1 MILIVSIL
9 FIFYSVYTFFDGIN
23 NMLKNDKTI
32 ELEDNKLDNIKYY
45 LDYKTKR
52 DNLDKEINSKKI
64 EYEKNLNEDRE
75 RIIDEINK
83 LTYSTDWEEKYDKI
97 QKNKDINK
105 ELKIIISKMKKKMKI
120 RLPDKKLIDLLRNY
134 EFEEYFNK
142 QETQIKDKIT
152 ELIFDLF
159 KNNYNNMND
168 YHKEIIEN
176 ICLEKLKTLENF
188 NEETLDKC
196 KNNDTTIEINK
207 ILIKYL

>member
-1 MILIVSIL
+1 
-9 FIFYSVYTFFDGIN
+9 
-23 NMLKNDKTI
+23 MLKNDKTI